1 MKNNIDV
8 LDKLRSEGPKLFLVG
23 RPNFDYNSFLG
34 FLETEGESWLKSE
47 EASTP
52 ENIVEVAGRLCY
64 MSFGSRQFRKC
75 NKDYI
80 DNLIKQGHESVL
92 EHVSWSFILTG
103 VSRAFTHQLVRHRVG
118 FSFSQLSQQYHDEND
133 ATFVMPNI
141 IARFENLV
149 KSWRRSVRQSKRAY
163 QELLGFLQS
172 DAFHR
177 LTPLEKREFHRA
189 VRTAARSVLPNAT
202 ETKIFFT
209 ANARAI
215 RHFLAI
221 RGGIPG
227 DEEMRTVSALMLET
241 LNQEAAALFSDF
253 AIEQMDDGSPIVRQI
268 PIDENTKEAPALK
281 EVAR

>member
-1 MKNNIDV
+1 MKNKIDV
-8 LDKLRSEGPKLFLVG
+8 LKKLRSETPKLFLVG
-23 RPNFDYNSFLG
+23 RPNFDYASFLE
-34 FLETEGESWLKSE
+34 FLETEQETWTKTE

-80 DNLIKQGHESVL
+80 HNLIKQGHESVL

-133 ATFVMPNI
+133 ATFVMPNF
-141 IARFENLV
+141 IARFENLAE
-149 KSWRRSVRQSKRAY
+149 SWRRSVRQSKRAS
-163 QELLGFLQS
+163 QELLGLLQS
-172 DAFHR
+172 EAFHR
-177 LTPLEKREFHRA
+177 LTPLEKKEFHRA

-227 DEEMRTVSALMLET
+227 DEEMRFVSALLLEA
-241 LNQEAAALFSDF
+241 LNHEAPALFSDF
-253 AIEQMDDGSPIVRQI
+253 IIEKMADGTPIVHQV
-268 PIDENTKEAPALK
+268 PIDENTKETPILK
-281 EVAR
+281 EVAT

>member
-8 LDKLRSEGPKLFLVG
+8 LDKLRSEGPKLFLVA
-23 RPNFDYNSFLG
+23 RPDFDSESFLK
-34 FLETEGESWLKSE
+34 FLATENETWLTSE
-47 EASTP
+47 EAAIP
-52 ENIVEVAGRLCY
+52 ENIVEAAGRLCY
-64 MSFGSRQFRKC
+64 MSFGLRQFRKC
-75 NKDYI
+75 NRDYI
-80 DNLIKQGHESVL
+80 HNLIKQGHESVL

-133 ATFVMPNI
+133 ATFVMPTI
-141 IARFENLV
+141 IARFENLAE
-149 KSWRRSVRQSKRAY
+149 SWRRSVRQSKRAY
-163 QELLGFLQS
+163 QELLSHLQS
-172 DAFHR
+172 ETYNR
-177 LTPLEKREFHRA
+177 LTPLEKKEFHRA

-227 DEEMRTVSALMLET
+227 DEEMRTVSALLLEA
-241 LNQEAAALFSDF
+241 LNQEAPALFSDF
-253 AIEQMDDGSPIVRQI
+253 NIEKMADGTPIIRQV
-268 PIDENTKEAPALK
+268 PIEEKRNETPTLK
-281 EVAR
+281 EVAT

>member
-1 MKNNIDV
+1 MKNKIDV
-8 LDKLRSEGPKLFLVG
+8 LEKLRSEGPKLFLVA
-23 RPNFDYNSFLG
+23 RPNFDYNA
-34 FLETEGESWLKSE
+34 FLEFLKTERETWSKSE
-47 EASTP
+47 EASIP
-52 ENIVEVAGRLCY
+52 ENIVEVSGRLCY
-64 MSFGSRQFRKC
+64 MSFGAKQFRKC

-80 DNLIKQGHESVL
+80 HNLIKQGHESVL

-141 IARFENLV
+141 IARFENLAE
-149 KSWRRSVRQSKRAY
+149 SWRRSVRKSKQAY
-163 QELLGFLQS
+163 QELLSFLES
-172 DAFHR
+172 EAFHR
-177 LTPLEKREFHRA
+177 LSPLEKREFHRA

-202 ETKIFFT
+202 ETKIFLT

-215 RHFLAI
+215 RHFLDI

-227 DEEMRTVSALMLET
+227 DEEMRTVSALLLEK
-241 LNQEAAALFSDF
+241 LNKEAPVLFSDF
-253 AIEQMDDGSPIVRQI
+253 TIEQMADGSPIIRKVSM
-268 PIDENTKEAPALK
+268 DEKANLPPVLK

>member
-133 ATFVMPNI
+133 ATFVCPI
-141 IARFENLV
+141 SSLA
-149 KSWRRSVRQSKRAY
+149 SK
-163 QELLGFLQS
+163 
-172 DAFHR
+172 
-177 LTPLEKREFHRA
+177 
-189 VRTAARSVLPNAT
+189 
-202 ETKIFFT
+202 I
-209 ANARAI
+209 
-215 RHFLAI
+215 
-221 RGGIPG
+221 
-227 DEEMRTVSALMLET
+227 
-241 LNQEAAALFSDF
+241 
-253 AIEQMDDGSPIVRQI
+253 
-268 PIDENTKEAPALK
+268 
-281 EVAR
+281 